1 MDFRKFDG
9 YYLVSVGDTDT
20 AENHSSLNEAL
31 QLCRFQRKLCT
42 AVQRIKNVYT
52 NFLAK
57 RLVLV
62 NGPSTT
68 GYTAYLKSGMYARKH
83 IVIIMKGSVISSCT

>member
-9 YYLVSVGDTDT
+9 YYLVGEADT

-31 QLCRFQRKLCT
+31 QLCRFQRKLCS

-52 NFLAK
+52 TFLAK

-62 NGPSTT
+62 NGSSAT
-68 GYTAYLKSGMYARKH
+68 GYTAYLKSGMYARQH
-83 IVIIMKGSVISSCT
+83 ILAILKGSLIPSCT